1 MADPPF
7 TRARVRVTQP
17 HRASNPYGDRDFT
30 PGEEL
35 EMIRWPGGDLWA
47 TELTVDTS
55 FVVPGEC
62 VQVLEVL
69 GDLADP
75 REDETRG

>member
-1 MADPPF
+1 VADLPF
-7 TRARVRVTQP
+7 TRAKVRITQP

-35 EMIRWPGGDLWA
+35 DMVQWGPGRDSWW

-55 FVVPGEC
+55 FIVPADC
-62 VQVLEVL
+62 VEVLEVL
-69 GDLADP
+69 N
-75 REDETRG
+75 DE

>member
-7 TRARVRVTQP
+7 TRARVRVVQSY
-17 HRASNPYGDRDFT
+17 RASNPYGDRNFI

-35 EMIRWPGGDLWA
+35 EMIRWPGGAWA

-55 FVVPGEC
+55 FIVPREC
-62 VQVLEVL
+62 VEVLEVL
-69 GDLADP
+69 GD
-75 REDETRG
+75 E